1 MQYLM
6 VKHFNYYE
14 VNNML
19 KYGDYGKY
27 RNKIYKITVD
37 MDDNIFIMTRDS
49 DKIDK
54 SFKDPNN
61 TGLFEKIVNANEL
74 TDCIRIKPYG
84 ILNGEKLEI
93 LKERENE
100 YQVATSDLL
109 IGTKLKLPRIDRDLW
124 MGWVPKSDVTLIEDK
139 KPFNPN
145 DLV

>member
-1 MQYLM
+1 M

>member
-1 MQYLM
+1 
-6 VKHFNYYE
+6 
-14 VNNML
+14 ML